1 MMEDTILARQI
12 KAVLDSLS
20 TEREKLHLIKELD
33 EQDIESWLK
42 LIYKKGGP
50 T

>member
-1 MMEDTILARQI
+1 MEDTILARQI
-12 KAVLDSLS
+12 KTALDSLS

-42 LIYKKGGP
+42 LIHEKGSP